1 MNWVREKYFNL
12 SSKERKQVLILVIF
26 TLLAGYMF
34 YAAQTWQAMFHTEK
48 MANRKADRIE
58 KRIGDFKAPELE
70 DGISVQVLSKLEQ
83 QLKGQENS
91 LKGYASTLMPIG
103 DATAREAL
111 KLELTQLAYANQLRV
126 ARMKASEL
134 KPSVNV
140 SQLTGEQLRDYL
152 QERPVFKLVLSGQF
166 LNLVRFVDG
175 LNRLKY
181 QVYVSDLNVEL
192 LNDQNSLLKVE
203 LELRI

>member
-1 MNWVREKYFNL
+1 MNWLKEKYLNL
-12 SSKERKQVLILVIF
+12 SSKERKQVLVLVIF
-26 TLLAGYMF
+26 SLLAGYLF
-34 YAAQTWQAMFHTEK
+34 YAAQTWQAMFHAEK

-70 DGISVQVLSKLEQ
+70 EGISDQVLTKLEE
-83 QLKGQENS
+83 QLKKQEAS
-91 LKGYASTLMPIG
+91 LKSYANSLMPIG

-140 SQLTGEQLRDYL
+140 SQLSGEQLRDYL
-152 QERPVFKLVLSGQF
+152 KDRPVFKLVLSGQF
-166 LNLVRFVDG
+166 LNLVGFVDG
-175 LNRLKY
+175 LTQLKY
-181 QVYVSDLNVEL
+181 QVYVRDLNVEL

>member
-1 MNWVREKYFNL
+1 MNWLKEKYLNL
-12 SSKERKQVLILVIF
+12 SGKERKQVLVLVIF
-26 TLLAGYMF
+26 SLLAGYLF
-34 YAAQTWQAMFHTEK
+34 YAAQTWQEMFHTEK

-58 KRIGDFKAPELE
+58 KRIGEFKAPELE
-70 DGISVQVLSKLEQ
+70 EGVSEQVLSKLEE
-83 QLKGQENS
+83 QLQKQEAS
-91 LKGYASTLMPIG
+91 LKGYANSLMPIG

-140 SQLTGEQLRDYL
+140 TQLAGEQLRNYL

-166 LNLVRFVDG
+166 LNLVGFVDG
-175 LNRLKY
+175 LNQLKY

>member
-1 MNWVREKYFNL
+1 MNWVKEKYLNL
-12 SSKERKQVLILVIF
+12 SSKERKQVLVLTVF
-26 TLLAGYMF
+26 ALLAGYMF

-58 KRIGDFKAPELE
+58 KRIGEFKAPELE
-70 DGISVQVLSKLEQ
+70 EGISDQVLSKLEG
-83 QLKGQENS
+83 QLKKQESS
-91 LKGYASTLMPIG
+91 LKDYANSLMPIG

-134 KPSVNV
+134 KPSVEV
-140 SQLTGEQLRDYL
+140 VQLSGEQLRDYL

-166 LNLVRFVDG
+166 LNLVSFVDG
-175 LNRLKY
+175 LNQLKY
-181 QVYVSDLNVEL
+181 QVYVSDLNIEL

-203 LELRI
+203 MELRI

>member
-1 MNWVREKYFNL
+1 MNWVKEKYLNL
-12 SSKERKQVLILVIF
+12 SSKERKQVLVLVIF
-26 TLLAGYMF
+26 SLLAGYLF

-58 KRIGDFKAPELE
+58 KRIGEFKAPELE
-70 DGISVQVLSKLEQ
+70 DGISVQVLSKLEA
-83 QLKGQENS
+83 QLQKQEAS
-91 LKGYASTLMPIG
+91 LKDYANSLMPIG

-134 KPSVNV
+134 KPSVDV
-140 SQLTGEQLRDYL
+140 AKLSGEKLRAYL

-166 LNLVRFVDG
+166 LNLVSFVDG
-175 LNRLKY
+175 LNQLKY
-181 QVYVSDLNVEL
+181 QVYVSDLNIEL

-203 LELRI
+203 MELRI

>member
-1 MNWVREKYFNL
+1 MNWLKEKYLNL
-12 SSKERKQVLILVIF
+12 SSKERKQVLVLVIF
-26 TLLAGYMF
+26 SLLAGYLF
-34 YAAQTWQAMFHTEK
+34 YAAQTWQEMFHTEK

-58 KRIGDFKAPELE
+58 KRIGEFKAPELE
-70 DGISVQVLSKLEQ
+70 EGISEQVLSKLEE
-83 QLKGQENS
+83 QLQKQEAS
-91 LKGYASTLMPIG
+91 LKGYANSLMPIG

-140 SQLTGEQLRDYL
+140 TQLAGEQLRNYL

-166 LNLVRFVDG
+166 LNLVGFVDG
-175 LNRLKY
+175 LNQLKY